1 MVDYNNV
8 GPSLQFFGARFL
20 NFLLSKLSRDF
31 KLRGMSILQD
41 FQRATFIGDD
51 LIAWNSGLSVR

>member
-1 MVDYNNV
+1 MVDYDNM
-8 GPSLQFFGARFL
+8 GPSLQRVGALFL

-41 FQRATFIGDD
+41 FQRAIFPYCLMLELHGRVC
-51 LIAWNSGLSVR
+51 W